1 MQVTALRERLAD
13 ATADALAAGGR
24 AEGPEPEG
32 AGARR
37 GGADAE
43 LLAVSDGRL
52 QVTVINTINK
62 HAQVMLLCVSV
73 MCLSRS
79 CAYNEAYGCSRQ
91 VMQRSGSCA
100 D

>member
-1 MQVTALRERLAD
+1 MLRCCSLRSAILLRLMLHVRYTQVTALRERLAD

-24 AEGPEPEG
+24 AEGSEAED
-32 AGARR
+32 AGAHG

-52 QVTVINTINK
+52 QV
-62 HAQVMLLCVSV
+62 
-73 MCLSRS
+73 
-79 CAYNEAYGCSRQ
+79 G
-91 VMQRSGSCA
+91 A